1 MRCILLAAALLAPV
15 VSCGGGGGESQVIS
29 DGGSLGPN
37 VVLLIIDTLRGDHVH
52 CYGYSREITPT
63 LDSLAA
69 EGTMW
74 AYCQGQA
81 AWTLPAIATIF
92 SGLPERAHLAGMR
105 NGRLYGLDPQ
115 LDVLPE
121 LLALNGWETVG
132 VYNVPVLGPGYGF
145 DQGMDHVDTQGCRL
159 AVDADVINAKFLQ
172 WLDGGWSGDAPF
184 LAVLHYFDPH
194 YPYDPPPP
202 YNGMFTPADHPSTHW
217 ATAPTKMLMN
227 ANRLGRLEEEDYRR
241 LEDLYDGEVAFCD
254 AEIGKM
260 LAELRHRGLAD
271 GTLFIVVADHGEE
284 FREHG
289 GLLHGFSLHR
299 EETRVPLL
307 ISGPGFRDGVVD
319 STVVSQMDIVPTV
332 LEVAGLEESGPWN
345 DWGVSLM
352 GEPVE
357 NRVLPSS
364 GFASSE
370 IGNYLTV
377 RQRDR
382 RLFWDHSGDR
392 AVLFDLAADPMEQES
407 LPPDSALLEQAMLY
421 WSTPAEVFPSE
432 VPGTQ
437 ARVEVLRDLG
447 YCR

>member
-1 MRCILLAAALLAPV
+1 MRSILLAAALLAPV
-15 VSCGGGGGESQVIS
+15 VSCGGGGGELERTE
-29 DGGSLGPN
+29 DLENRGPN

-52 CYGYSREITPT
+52 CYGYPRSITPT
-63 LDSLAA
+63 LDSLAS

-105 NGRLYGLDPQ
+105 DGRLYGLDPQ
-115 LDVLPE
+115 LEVLPE
-121 LLALNGWETVG
+121 LLGRRGWETVG

-159 AVDADVINAKFLQ
+159 AVDADVINSKFLQ
-172 WLDGGWSGDAPF
+172 WLEDGWSGDAPF

-194 YPYDPPPP
+194 YPYDPPSP
-202 YNGMFTPADHPSTHW
+202 YDGMFTPAGHPSTHW
-217 ATAPTKMLMN
+217 ATAPTKMLLN
-227 ANRLGRLEEEDYRR
+227 ANRLGRLGEEDHRR

-260 LAELRHRGLAD
+260 LVELRSRGLAE
-271 GTLFIVVADHGEE
+271 GTVFIVVADHGEE

-307 ISGPGFRDGVVD
+307 ISGPGFRGGGMD
-319 STVVSQMDIVPTV
+319 STVVSQMDILPTV
-332 LEVAGLEESGPWN
+332 LEAAGVEESGPWN
-345 DWGVSLM
+345 HWGVSLM
-352 GEPVE
+352 GEPAE
-357 NRVLPSS
+357 DRVLPSS

-370 IGNYLTV
+370 AGTYIAV
-377 RQRDR
+377 RQGDR
-382 RLFWDHSGDR
+382 RLFWDHTEDR
-392 AVLFDLAADPMEQES
+392 AVLFDLYSDPMEQES

-421 WSTPAEVFPSE
+421 WATPAEVVPSE

-437 ARVEVLRDLG
+437 ARVEALRDLG

>member
-1 MRCILLAAALLAPV
+1 MRYILPTLTILAAL
-15 VSCGGGGGESQVIS
+15 SCGGGGGKTESA
-29 DGGSLGPN
+29 GEGARGLN
-37 VVLLIIDTLRGDHVH
+37 VVVLIIDTLRGDHVQ
-52 CYGYSREITPT
+52 CYGYPRDITPT
-63 LDSLAA
+63 MDSLAA

-74 AYCQGQA
+74 AYCQGQS

-92 SGLPERAHLAGMR
+92 SGLPERAHMAGMR
-105 NGRLYGLDPQ
+105 DGRLYGLAPD

-121 LLALNGWETVG
+121 ILGRSGWETVG

-145 DQGMDHVDTQGCRL
+145 DQGMDHVDTEGCRL
-159 AVDADVINAKFLQ
+159 AVDADVINSKFLQ
-172 WLDGGWSGDAPF
+172 WLDDGWSGDAPF

-194 YPYDPPPP
+194 YPYDPPAP
-202 YNGMFTPADHPSTHW
+202 YDGMFTPADHPSTHW
-217 ATAPTKMLMN
+217 ATAPTKMLLN
-227 ANRLGRLEEEDYRR
+227 ANRLGRLGDEDYRR

-260 LAELRHRGLAD
+260 LAELRRRGLAT
-271 GTLFIVVADHGEE
+271 GTVFIVMSDHGEE
-284 FREHG
+284 FGEHG

-299 EETRVPLL
+299 EETRVPLI
-307 ISGPGFRDGVVD
+307 ISGPGFSGGGVD
-319 STVVSQMDIVPTV
+319 STVVSQMDILPTV
-332 LEVAGLEESGPWN
+332 LEVAGVEDTGPWN

-357 NRVLPSS
+357 DRVLPSS
-364 GFASSE
+364 GFASSDL
-370 IGNYLTV
+370 GTYLTV
-377 RQRDR
+377 RQGGR
-382 RLFWDHSGDR
+382 RLFWDHVGDR
-392 AVLFDLAADPMEQES
+392 AVLFDLDSDPMEQDS

-421 WSTPAEVFPSE
+421 WSTPAEVLPAE

>member
-15 VSCGGGGGESQVIS
+15 FSCGGGGSEPERAE
-29 DGGSLGPN
+29 DAGSRGPN
-37 VVLLIIDTLRGDHVH
+37 VVLLIIDTLRADHVH
-52 CYGYSREITPT
+52 CYGYPRRITPT

-105 NGRLYGLDPQ
+105 DDRLYGLDPD

-121 LLALNGWETVG
+121 LLGRRGWETVG

-172 WLDGGWSGDAPF
+172 WLDETWSGEAPF

-194 YPYDPPPP
+194 YPYDPPAP
-202 YNGMFTPADHPSTHW
+202 YDGMFTPAGHPSTHW
-217 ATAPTKMLMN
+217 ATAPTKMLLN

-254 AEIGKM
+254 AEVGKM
-260 LAELRHRGLAD
+260 LAELRRRGLAE
-271 GTLFIVVADHGEE
+271 GTVVIVVADHGEE

-307 ISGPGFRDGVVD
+307 ISGPGFRGGGVD
-319 STVVSQMDIVPTV
+319 STVVSQMDILPTV
-332 LEVAGLEESGPWN
+332 LEAAGVEGSGPWSH
-345 DWGVSLM
+345 WGVSLM

-357 NRVLPSS
+357 DRVLPSS
-364 GFASSE
+364 GFASSDL
-370 IGNYLTV
+370 GTYLTV
-377 RQRDR
+377 RQGDR
-382 RLFWDHSGDR
+382 RLFWDHAEDR
-392 AVLFDLAADPMEQES
+392 AVLFDLAADPTEQES

-421 WSTPAEVFPSE
+421 WATPAEVLPAE